1 MSLRIL
7 VATTVALA
15 TARSANAEATCSM
28 KCENEKLIIAADDVI
43 IEDSTGSRTGLR
55 QNADK
60 LSSDTKVAR
69 TDLQKSLIELKI
81 KLTKEID
88 ANITATET
96 DINDRVKALTDILEA
111 ERGYLGALRTQLK
124 DHLACSEE
132 SKIYI
137 GQYPNGTC
145 EFPTVPVC
153 GGLKLADE
161 NRERQGGACVGIY
174 GSTCNTMCK
183 SGFIG
188 GEPLTF
194 KCTADKTESLE
205 EPFAAAY
212 ADDQEGEKILHRL
225 AHEDQIYLM
234 SQNGT
239 SSAVEAEEKCAAMGG
254 NLARFDNSMA
264 FRTVLQWAQNNDVDT
279 DNKFWI
285 GLNAADFD
293 DVDDGSD
300 LEWHWGVASN
310 DTELHLANWMYW
322 ANPAG
327 ALTAE
332 NFADRW
338 IPGDSPPHA
347 EGHCAYAVN
356 APGTGND
363 GFHNSECNI
372 TEQFLERKFICS
384 ADRNFEME
392 LHAGTGWAILDGKS
406 GLLEDNACYEVDECS
421 VKFSN
426 GTYADVPGFTPGLF
440 TDYSVDPPIAGLAC
454 PVDAAGAEIMECENS
469 VGSYTCTCPGDSN
482 AIMLPDTNP
491 LAAEGQRTAACMV
504 MEDVPAADLEPGA
517 FTYTEDMEYTT
528 EPVTTVANTFAA
540 FSVKPDGRNGAS
552 SKYGLQIFDG
562 SATHIQD
569 GNGGGQYQ
577 AVEGKTGGLEIRFAD
592 PIVLTALEIA
602 CIKEDTGHAGG
613 VCAQGGDFDFGN
625 IEVQYWDYQNQE
637 FVTTIELKEFHVGD
651 WTAGYTPVL
660 PGPVLGTTKAAAST
674 VWRVIFPQQ
683 YNSATNDGTLENCNG
698 AVCEAPAS
706 HRVPEGVQVAE
717 VKITGAKK
725 FVNA

>member
-1 MSLRIL
+1 
-7 VATTVALA
+7 
-15 TARSANAEATCSM
+15 M

-60 LSSDTKVAR
+60 LNSDTEVAR
-69 TDLQKSLIELKI
+69 TDLQRSLVDLKI

-88 ANITATET
+88 DNITETET
-96 DINDRVKALTDILEA
+96 DINLRVKALTDILEA

-132 SKIYI
+132 SKIYV

-153 GGLKLADE
+153 GGLELADE
-161 NRERQGGACVGIY
+161 NRKRQGGACVGIY

-188 GEPLTF
+188 GEPLAF
-194 KCTADKTESLE
+194 KCTADKTSAHE
-205 EPFAAAY
+205 EPFTAAY
-212 ADDQEGEKILHRL
+212 AHDQEGEKILHRL

-239 SSAVEAEEKCAAMGG
+239 SSAIEAEEKCAAMGG

-264 FRTVLQWAQNNDVDT
+264 FRTVLQWAQNNDVDM

-285 GLNAADFD
+285 GLNLADFD
-293 DVDDGSD
+293 DVDGGAGTAVDD

-322 ANPAG
+322 ANPSG
-327 ALTAE
+327 TLTAE
-332 NFADRW
+332 NLADRW
-338 IPGDSPPHA
+338 IPGDSPPNND
-347 EGHCAYAVN
+347 GHCAYAVN

-363 GFHNSECNI
+363 GFHNSACNI
-372 TEQFLERKFICS
+372 TEQFFERKFICS
-384 ADRNFEME
+384 ADRNFERE

-421 VKFSN
+421 VEFSN

-440 TDYSVDPPIAGLAC
+440 TNYAVDPPIAGLAC
-454 PVDAAGAEIMECENS
+454 PVDATGEQIMECQNS

-491 LAAEGQRTAACMV
+491 DYLAALEQGLAAEGQRTAACMV
-504 MEDVPAADLEPGA
+504 MEDVPVADLEPSA
-517 FTYTEDMEYTT
+517 FTYTKDMEYKT
-528 EPVTTVANTFAA
+528 EPITTVANTFAA
-540 FSVKPDGRNGAS
+540 FSVKPDGSGGTS
-552 SKYGLQIFDG
+552 SKYGQQIFDG
-562 SATHIQD
+562 STTHIQD
-569 GNGGGQYQ
+569 PNEGGHYQ
-577 AVEGKTGGLEIRFAD
+577 AVKGKTGGLEIRFAD

-602 CIKEDTGHAGG
+602 CIKEVGGHDDGI
-613 VCAQGGDFDFGN
+613 CASNGDYDFGN
-625 IEVQYWDYQNQE
+625 IEVQYWDYQDQE

-660 PGPVLGTTKAAAST
+660 PGPVLGTAKAAAST

-683 YNSATNDGTLENCNG
+683 YDSTTNDGTLENCNG
-698 AVCEAPAS
+698 AVCVAPAS
-706 HRVPEGVQVAE
+706 HRTPQSGVMVAE
-717 VKITGAKK
+717 VSITGAKK
-725 FVNA
+725 YVNA